1 MTLTLD
7 ALAQKTESGEIDTVI
22 VADVDMQGRLYG
34 KRLTAVQFL
43 EAGRQGVGTC
53 SVVLGWGQDH
63 SLDPGYDFTGW
74 SKGYPD
80 FLSVPDL
87 STLRLYAWFPRTAI
101 VFAEAR
107 TLAGA
112 PVAVAPRAIL
122 KRQLERIAR
131 LGLTPFFASELEFYL
146 LRETPDSAHQKG
158 FVDLLPR
165 HAVMHP
171 ETVMRTSE
179 DEDFAGPL
187 RQALQHAGVPVELV
201 KAEYSPGQIEVNLR
215 FAPALE
221 AAHRHLLLKAAAKE
235 IALQQG
241 QIATFMA
248 KWRSDLGGS
257 SCHSHMSLC
266 RADGKSAFE
275 DSNGD
280 PSPTLRAFLAGLLRY
295 GREFF
300 LLFAPTTN
308 SYKRLVPN
316 TFAPAR
322 LNWGI
327 DNRTV
332 ALRVIGRGPAR
343 RIENRIPGA
352 DVNPHLVYAAMLAAG
367 IAGIEHKLTL
377 DQPPMTGNA
386 YAATEGDPIPT
397 SLNEATS
404 AFAQSDVVRAAFGPE
419 VQAHY
424 GNFGHQT
431 DAAIAGKVTDVERR
445 MLLLDI

>member
-7 ALAQKTESGEIDTVI
+7 SLRQKAQSGDIDTVI

-43 EAGRQGVGTC
+43 AEGHKGLGTC

-63 SLDPGYDFTGW
+63 SLDPGYRFTGW
-74 SKGYPD
+74 DLGYPD
-80 FLSVPDL
+80 FISMPDL
-87 STLRLYAWFPRTAI
+87 STLRLYGWFPRTAI
-101 VFAEAR
+101 VFSDAK
-107 TLAGA
+107 TLAGG
-112 PVAVAPRAIL
+112 PVAIAPRAIL
-122 KRQLERIAR
+122 KHQLERTAK
-131 LGLTPFFASELEFYL
+131 LGFTPYFASELEFFL
-146 LRETPDSAHQKG
+146 LKETADSAHAKG
-158 FVDLLPR
+158 FVNLLPR
-165 HAVMHP
+165 HHAMHP

-179 DEDFAGPL
+179 DEDFAQPL
-187 RQALQHAGVPVELV
+187 RAALQASDVPVELV

-215 FAPALE
+215 YAPALE
-221 AAHRHLLLKAAAKE
+221 AAQRHLLLKAAAKE

-248 KWRSDLGGS
+248 KWRSDMGGS
-257 SCHSHMSLC
+257 SCHTHMSLC
-266 RADGKSAFE
+266 RTDGSSAFE
-275 DSNGD
+275 DSKGEPNEM
-280 PSPTLRAFLAGLLRY
+280 LKAFLAGLLRY

-300 LLFAPTTN
+300 LFFAPTTN

-332 ALRVIGRGPAR
+332 ALRLIGKGPAR

-352 DVNPHLVYAAMLAAG
+352 DVNPCLVYAGMLAAG
-367 IAGIEHKLTL
+367 LAGIENKREL
-377 DQPPMTGNA
+377 DQPALTGNA
-386 YAATEGDPIPT
+386 YAVREGEAIPKGL
-397 SLNEATS
+397 SEAAS
-404 AFAQSDVVRAAFGPE
+404 VFAKSDIVRAAFGAE

-424 GNFGHQT
+424 ANFGHQT
-431 DAAIAGKVTDVERR
+431 EAAIADKVSDVERR
-445 MLLLDI
+445 LLLLDI

>member
-7 ALAQKTESGEIDTVI
+7 SLRQKAQSGEIDTVI

-34 KRLTAVQFL
+34 KRLTAAQFL
-43 EAGRQGVGTC
+43 AEGHQGVGTC

-63 SLDPGYDFTGW
+63 SLDPGYGFTGW
-74 SKGYPD
+74 DLGYPD
-80 FLSVPDL
+80 FVSVPDL
-87 STLRLYAWFPRTAI
+87 ATLRLYGWFPRTAI
-101 VFAEAR
+101 VFADAK

-122 KRQLERIAR
+122 KHQLERASR
-131 LGLTPFFASELEFYL
+131 LGFTPYFASELEFYL
-146 LRETPDSAHQKG
+146 LKETADSAHAKG
-158 FVDLLPR
+158 FVNLLPR
-165 HAVMHP
+165 HQTMHP

-179 DEDFAGPL
+179 DEDFAQPL
-187 RQALQHAGVPVELV
+187 RAGLQISNVPVELV

-215 FAPALE
+215 YAPALE
-221 AAHRHLLLKAAAKE
+221 AAQRHLLLKAAAKE

-241 QIATFMA
+241 QVATFMA

-257 SCHSHMSLC
+257 SCHTHMSLC
-266 RADGKSAFE
+266 RADGTSAFE
-275 DSNGD
+275 DAKGE
-280 PSPTLRAFLAGLLRY
+280 PSDTLKAFLAGLLRY
-295 GREFF
+295 GRDFF

-332 ALRVIGRGPAR
+332 ALRVIGKGPAR

-352 DVNPHLVYAAMLAAG
+352 DVNPCLVYAGMLAAG
-367 IAGIEHKLTL
+367 LAGIENKREL
-377 DQPPMTGNA
+377 DQPALTGNA
-386 YAATEGDPIPT
+386 YAVRDGDAIPEN
-397 SLNEATS
+397 LGEA
-404 AFAQSDVVRAAFGPE
+404 ALLFAKSDIVRAAFGAE
-419 VQAHY
+419 IQAHY
-424 GNFGHQT
+424 ANFGRQT
-431 DAAIAGKVTDVERR
+431 EAAIAGKVSDVERR
-445 MLLLDI
+445 LLLLDI